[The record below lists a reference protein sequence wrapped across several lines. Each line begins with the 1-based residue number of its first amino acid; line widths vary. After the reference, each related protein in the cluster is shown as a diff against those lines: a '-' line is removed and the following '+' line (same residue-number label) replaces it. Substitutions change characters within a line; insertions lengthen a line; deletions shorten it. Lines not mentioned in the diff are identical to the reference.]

1 MVHFVFLTDLNFL
14 IKVWP
19 FLSSFDDL
27 RTHWLKK
34 HNLNKLTLVLLKLS
48 SSQTGFLKEDYFKI
62 RDKDLLSF

>member
-27 RTHWLKK
+27 WTHCLKK